1 MIMDDERFQARLA
14 DWQAMPGNCEDESY
28 LAQRSPGP
36 LDAKF
41 DALCWLYLEAEPP
54 RRETLSRLFAH
65 VSGGA
70 AERSAPYARC
80 DNLLNYIRRLAWRL
94 TAARD
99 RELARLGLAAA
110 ALAAEGADARDI
122 LQASAFLKH
131 AAAQTGIDLAPM
143 IEALAATVGP
153 HAQRILTALRKSDDA
168 TITRIIRYHEGTG

>member
-1 MIMDDERFQARLA
+1 MTMDDERFQARLA
-14 DWQAMPGNCEDESY
+14 DWQAMPGNCKDQSY
-28 LAQRSPGP
+28 LAQRYPGP

-41 DALCWLYLEAEPP
+41 DALCRLYLEAKPT
-54 RRETLSRLFAH
+54 RRDTLSRLLVPA
-65 VSGGA
+65 SGSA
-70 AERSAPYARC
+70 AERSATYARL
-80 DNLLNYIRRLAWRL
+80 DNLLSYIRRLAWRL

-131 AAAQTGIDLAPM
+131 AAKQAGIDLAPL
-143 IEALAATVGP
+143 IETLAAATGP